1 MKKMKNTLGFF
12 ILFLLGMQTLFATVV
27 VPLDNPY
34 ISYDGVY
41 YPQITPS
48 KVVLNRHLPAMLN
61 DWESGIAGAWINQW
75 VITQTGV
82 RIRFKTASPTID
94 LAFTQ
99 RATGGTIGGTPTSG
113 FSVFVAGVS
122 IATYSSLAFTVNN
135 PNAGTATTFEVSL
148 PNLWSVDFTG
158 MNLADGYTLEDP
170 GALNKPVYVAIGNSI
185 THGTGQYVS
194 SAKGYAFILA
204 NKMGWDLH
212 NIAVA
217 GATLG
222 WSIAKNIKG
231 KHVDHITIKI
241 GFNDFKYSTATLA
254 SKKTEYGKLIDT
266 LRANHPN
273 AKIYCIT
280 PIFSNDNTGAAPYV
294 LADFRTMVTEVVTDR
309 QVSDKNLCLIYGPD
323 ISDASM
329 LASGDPTHLSEYG
342 ANLFANNLYAKINNC
357 ALSVNAIEM
366 EQANAGI
373 TITTI
378 NAGRLQ
384 MQVNYSGKYAV
395 SLYST
400 EGREVYHNE
409 TTFDNIGANTL
420 LWDQSQLSGG
430 MYIVKVRGEHLD
442 STAMKVVFE

>member
-41 YPQITPS
+41 YPEITTS
-48 KVVLNRHLPAMLN
+48 KVILNRHLPAMLN

-122 IATYSSLAFTVNN
+122 IATYSSLAFTVSN
-135 PNAGTATTFEVSL
+135 PNPGTASTFEVSL

-158 MNLADGYTLEDP
+158 MTLADGYALEDP

-241 GFNDFKYSTATLA
+241 GFNDFKYSTGTLA
-254 SKKTEYGKLIDT
+254 SKKTEYGKLIDE
-266 LRANHPN
+266 LRTNHPN

-280 PIFSNDNTGAAPYV
+280 PIFSNDNSGAAPYV
-294 LADFRTMVTEVVTDR
+294 LADFRTMVAEVVTDR
-309 QVSDKNLCLIYGPD
+309 QASDKNLCLIYGPD

-342 ANLFANNLYAKINNC
+342 ANLFANNLFAKINNC
-357 ALSVNAIEM
+357 ALSVNTIEEEQSNTGLAITAVNEA
-366 EQANAGI
+366 Q
-373 TITTI
+373 
-378 NAGRLQ
+378 LQ
-384 MQVNYSGKYAV
+384 IQVKCIGNYEV
-395 SLYST
+395 SLYSVT
-400 EGREVYHNE
+400 GKEVYRSAIR
-409 TTFDNIGANTL
+409 FDHVGANTL
-420 LWDQSQLSGG
+420 LWNQSELSGG